1 MNIILFDSFKRNHLL
16 PLTYSRPTADILTGI
31 LTLREKWER
40 ILQEKSSSL
49 TASYLMKKFPLVIS
63 EDNLLIDGSL
73 IPGQM
78 LTEEILKMNMGDLL
92 YSTKGILAFRING
105 MDLNNLINENPERFF
120 SADYL
125 ENGLSDINFRKMEYS
140 GPVNSIERLSDI
152 FILNEQEII
161 SDFKMLTKDR
171 ISNEISYTNTI
182 IGNKNDIF
190 VEEGSVIEGATL
202 NSQKGPIYIGK
213 NAEIM
218 EGSLIRGPFALREN
232 ALVKMGSKIYKGTT
246 VGPFCKV
253 AGEIQNVVIF
263 GYSNKAHEGYF
274 GNSII
279 GEWCNIGAGTNTSN
293 LKNNYGN
300 VSLWNY
306 PEQNF
311 ENTGLQ
317 FCGIIMGD
325 HTKCG
330 INTMFN
336 SGTVIGVCCNL
347 FGIDYHARHIP
358 SFSYG
363 GIHSGY
369 PSYQLNKA
377 IETAGLIFQRRDKVF
392 DKTEQDILKYIFE
405 NKQ

>member
-16 PLTYSRPTADILTGI
+16 PLTYTRPTADMLTGI

-40 ILQEKSSSL
+40 ILQKKSSSL
-49 TASYLMKKFPLVIS
+49 TASYLMKKFPIIIS

-73 IPGQM
+73 IPDPI
-78 LTEEILKMNMGDLL
+78 LTEEMLKMKMGEVLF
-92 YSTKGILAFRING
+92 SAKGILAFRING
-105 MDLNNLINENPERFF
+105 IALNNLINENPERFF

-125 ENGLSDINFRKMEYS
+125 ENGLSDINFRKIEYP
-140 GPVNSIERLSDI
+140 GVVNSIESLSDI
-152 FILNEQEII
+152 FTLNEQEII
-161 SDFKMLTKDR
+161 NDFKIVTKGR
-171 ISNEISYTNTI
+171 ISDEISLTNTI

-190 VEEGSVIEGATL
+190 IEEGSVIEGATL

-232 ALVKMGSKIYKGTT
+232 SLVKMGSKIYKGTT
-246 VGPFCKV
+246 IGPFCKV
-253 AGEIQNVVIF
+253 AGEIHNVVMF

-274 GNSII
+274 GNSVV

-300 VSLWNY
+300 ITLWNY

-311 ENTGLQ
+311 KDTGLQ
-317 FCGIIMGD
+317 FCGLIMGD

-347 FGIDYHARHIP
+347 FGIDYHVKNIP

-363 GIHSGY
+363 GTLSGY
-369 PSYQLNKA
+369 SSYRLNKA
-377 IETAGLIFQRRDKVF
+377 IETAGLIFQRRNKEF
-392 DKTEQDILKYIFE
+392 DKIEQEILEYIFE
-405 NKQ
+405 NK